1 MSPYICPESPPT
13 TSCGDYSSTDENA
26 YDGSR
31 NSDVNHDPSGV
42 NQIEPI
48 AVIGLS
54 LEFPQEATSTEAFW
68 QMLIEA
74 RSGRTGI
81 PKDRFNL
88 EAFHHPDAGRQDN
101 VSYGFQFSRILT
113 HVPACSSTLGRVI
126 SSRRTLAHLMHRSSP
141 SLLRKRQVW
150 IHSSEV
156 FLRLPTE
163 LLRMVRFLAQ
173 SLCNF
178 GSHSFVS
185 RYKIRGR
192 CWLKNLRPRREFRP

>member
-1 MSPYICPESPPT
+1 MSPYIFPESPPT

-31 NSDVNHDPSGV
+31 NSDANHGSSAV
-42 NQIEPI
+42 NQTEPI

-54 LEFPQEATSTEAFW
+54 LEFPQEATSPEAFW
-68 QMLIEA
+68 QMLVEA
-74 RSGRTGI
+74 RSGRTEM

-101 VSYGFQFSRILT
+101 VSYCFHFSGILSHIPT
-113 HVPACSSTLGRVI
+113 CSSMLGRAI
-126 SSRRTLAHLMHRSSP
+126 SLRRTLAHLMHRSSP

-150 IHSSEV
+150 IHSSEG

-163 LLRMVRFLAQ
+163 RLRMV
-173 SLCNF
+173 
-178 GSHSFVS
+178 
-185 RYKIRGR
+185 
-192 CWLKNLRPRREFRP
+192 